1 MVCLFPDATILKK
14 SNKNNILRYGTEE
27 RTTKNKAKTNFEKYF
42 QKIKKCNIIQKSK
55 NILLHSI
62 EFKIFTIQN
71 RVIKLKSTIHFK
83 M

>member
-1 MVCLFPDATILKK
+1 MQHNHKIYMNLANQHK
-14 SNKNNILRYGTEE
+14 
-27 RTTKNKAKTNFEKYF
+27 KYF

>member
-1 MVCLFPDATILKK
+1 MNLANQHK
-14 SNKNNILRYGTEE
+14 
-27 RTTKNKAKTNFEKYF
+27 KYF

-55 NILLHSI
+55 NVLLHSI